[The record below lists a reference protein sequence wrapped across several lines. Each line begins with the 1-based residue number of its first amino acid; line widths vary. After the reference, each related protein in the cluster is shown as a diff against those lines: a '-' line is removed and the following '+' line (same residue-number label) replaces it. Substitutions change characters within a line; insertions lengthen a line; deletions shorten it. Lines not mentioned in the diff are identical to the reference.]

1 MPKAKTVRF
10 ERPKAKL
17 LKYNPN
23 GKSIPIPYPQRDE
36 LAERL
41 SFLREDCSDEQWAR
55 MRPICAAALEEPNPD
70 LEELGVL
77 VAEYNRWAAGGGTA
91 S

>member
-1 MPKAKTVRF
+1 MSKAKTVRF

-41 SFLREDCSDEQWAR
+41 SFLRESLSDEQWAR
-55 MRPICAAALEEPNPD
+55 MRPICAEAFEEPNPD
-70 LEELGVL
+70 LEKLGAL
-77 VAEYNRWAAGGGTA
+77 VAEYNAWGGGTA